1 MGEVRVQESSAEGL
15 DAPASAPR
23 GIAGARSRTT
33 VLVADLRAGVSS
45 AIDGTPAWLTG
56 AGAGLQAALLSLV
69 VVVVPVLAAYVAGTA
84 EAQGSDGG
92 WLEAAALGTDF
103 WLLAHG
109 VPLGTSQATVT
120 IVPLGLSALA
130 VFCAFASARRSGN
143 PSRAGLAAGLGAY
156 VAAVLAVAALAL
168 PRGVEGGPSV
178 ARVLVSAVV
187 GALVVGG
194 AGLATGLAVRP
205 DAPRLAAALAPLR
218 RRVPREAW
226 LGAGHGLACVA
237 GTFALGGVVLV
248 TWVLAGQARVADV
261 VASLGLDALGGVAL
275 ATAQLAFVPNLVAWA
290 VAWLAGPGFAVGAG
304 SHFATTGVLAAPL
317 PAIPLLG
324 ALPTPET
331 VTPVAAYWPLALVVL
346 GGLAGLVLRR
356 RLGGVGPWQAL
367 GAVAVAVV
375 TTGLVTALLV
385 GAAGGAA
392 GPGRMTQVG
401 ASGLVTGVAVA
412 AATGLGLALV
422 AVGTNARV
430 VAGARRLAVS
440 GARGL
445 RRRMAR

>member
-1 MGEVRVQESSAEGL
+1 GVHQAARHEARRRLRRGLHGPRGQDDGPRRRDRLGLLGHRAGQEGGPRGRGRQGRQDPDRDRRAHARDPLRLTRPSRRALAAHAARARRRFTRTAAWHGGQGPRAGEDERVGEVRVQESSAEGL

-92 WLEAAALGTDF
+92 WLDAGALGTDF

-120 IVPLGLSALA
+120 IIPLGLSALA
-130 VFCAFASARRSGN
+130 AFCAFASARRSGT
-143 PSRAGLAAGLGAY
+143 PSRAGLAAALGAY
-156 VAAVLAVAALAL
+156 VVAVLAVAALAL

-205 DAPRLAAALAPLR
+205 DAPPLAAALAPLR
-218 RRVPREAW
+218 RRVPREVW

-237 GTFALGGVVLV
+237 GTVGLGGIVLV

-290 VAWLAGPGFAVGAG
+290 VAWLAGPG
-304 SHFATTGVLAAPL
+304 
-317 PAIPLLG
+317 
-324 ALPTPET
+324 
-331 VTPVAAYWPLALVVL
+331 
-346 GGLAGLVLRR
+346 
-356 RLGGVGPWQAL
+356 
-367 GAVAVAVV
+367 
-375 TTGLVTALLV
+375 
-385 GAAGGAA
+385 
-392 GPGRMTQVG
+392 
-401 ASGLVTGVAVA
+401 
-412 AATGLGLALV
+412 
-422 AVGTNARV
+422 
-430 VAGARRLAVS
+430 
-440 GARGL
+440 
-445 RRRMAR
+445 